1 MRRQFLSLF
10 MFLGLMTTLGAS
22 KVQAQIV
29 GPLDA
34 DIPFQFYA
42 GDTKFP
48 PGKYIIKPLDNTDL
62 TVMEISTADGRNSAV
77 FEVRDSQ
84 AGTSP
89 AKTELI
95 FDKYGNH
102 YFLSKL
108 FDEGNKLG
116 SALEKSRY
124 EKKLSSGSTREER
137 HVSAHRR
144 TQ

>member
-1 MRRQFLSLF
+1 
-10 MFLGLMTTLGAS
+10 
-22 KVQAQIV
+22 
-29 GPLDA
+29 
-34 DIPFQFYA
+34 
-42 GDTKFP
+42 
-48 PGKYIIKPLDNTDL
+48 
-62 TVMEISTADGRNSAV
+62 
-77 FEVRDSQ
+77 VRDSQ

-116 SALEKSRY
+116 SALEESRY
-124 EKKLSSGSTREER
+124 EKKLSSGATREER